1 MSIRYEL
8 CRLNPQQRCS
18 CYYNASKT
26 NNYPHVNF
34 IYFYLSTHQRKT
46 DVDFHALSKAVNQG
60 SGGHQVKAYGPVNQ
74 GNYLASMGIVERV
87 EQLIDDDETS
97 EKQATDLYHA
107 LERLLLPDQM
117 GERYQVL
124 AIVKD
129 DENNR
134 NPPAGFQ

>member
-1 MSIRYEL
+1 M
-8 CRLNPQQRCS
+8 
-18 CYYNASKT
+18 
-26 NNYPHVNF
+26 
-34 IYFYLSTHQRKT
+34 
-46 DVDFHALSKAVNQG
+46 
-60 SGGHQVKAYGPVNQ
+60 NQ
-74 GNYLASMGIVERV
+74 GNFLASMGIVERV
-87 EQLIDDDETS
+87 EQLIDDDQTS